1 MIRAT
6 IIAALLCATPAMAQ
20 DIKPSDVPHGQKDY
34 HAAAA
39 GTYNLDHYHTG
50 VIARVQHLGF
60 SYSVFRFD
68 KVSGVLEWNPDDP
81 GSSKLTAQ
89 VEIASI
95 STPVEGFAEI
105 LTGKD
110 YLNGAANPTASFVSD
125 SFTADSNTAGTV
137 SGQLT
142 LMGKTHPA
150 TFRVELVGAGK
161 GYTGDENG
169 NPVIRDL
176 IGLRAETQ
184 IDPQAYGL
192 NAFFTEPIPISID
205 AEFARK
211 E

>member
-1 MIRAT
+1 MLRALCLALALG
-6 IIAALLCATPAMAQ
+6 AAMPALAQ
-20 DIKPSDVPHGQKDY
+20 DPAQIPRGQKDY

-39 GTYNLDHYHTG
+39 GSYNLDPYHSA
-50 VIARVQHLGF
+50 VIARVGHLDF

-68 KVSGVLEWNPDDP
+68 KVTGALEWNPDDP
-81 GSSKLTAQ
+81 AASKLSVE

-95 STPVEGFAEI
+95 SNPVEGFREV
-105 LTGKD
+105 LLGPD
-110 YLNGAANPTASFVSD
+110 YLNGTAYPTASFTAE
-125 SFTADSNTAGTV
+125 SFVAESNTSGTV
-137 SGQLT
+137 SGPLT
-142 LMGKTHPA
+142 IMGKTHPA
-150 TFRVELVGAGK
+150 TFRAELVGAGR

-176 IGLRAETQ
+176 IGLRAETE

-192 NAFFTEPIPISID
+192 NAFFTTPIPIEID